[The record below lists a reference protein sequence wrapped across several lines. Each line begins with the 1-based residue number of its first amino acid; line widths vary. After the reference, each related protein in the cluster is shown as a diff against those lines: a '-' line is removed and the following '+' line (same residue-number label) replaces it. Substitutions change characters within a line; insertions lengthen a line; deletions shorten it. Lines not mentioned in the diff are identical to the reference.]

1 MATKKAATTTKEAKK
16 ENKFK
21 ECKVSGEI
29 FEYNIRIFPKTAGKG
44 KILNR
49 WYMTIEL
56 NNALS
61 IKGCYLTETESN
73 VFITFPQYSD
83 KDGKWNSYF
92 YQSEELKKELDNVVS
107 KLMKLVGIDGDEI
120 ATDGDSNLPF

>member
-1 MATKKAATTTKEAKK
+1 MATKKAAASTKEAKK

-21 ECKVSGEI
+21 ELKVSGEI
-29 FEYNIRIFPKTAGKG
+29 FEYNIRIFPKTAGNG

-92 YQSEELKKELDNVVS
+92 YQSEDLKKELDTVVS

>member
-1 MATKKAATTTKEAKK
+1 MAAKKAATTKEAKK

-29 FEYNIRIFPKTAGKG
+29 FDYNIRIFPKTAGKG

-92 YQSEELKKELDNVVS
+92 YQSEKLKEELDIIVS

-120 ATDGDSNLPF
+120 ATDGDSSLPF

>member
-1 MATKKAATTTKEAKK
+1 MAAKKEAVTKEAKK

-21 ECKVSGEI
+21 KLEVSGVI
-29 FEYNIRIFPKTAGKG
+29 FDYKIRIFPKTAGKG

-92 YQSEELKKELDNVVS
+92 YQSEELKEELDIIVS

>member
-1 MATKKAATTTKEAKK
+1 MATKKAATTKEAKK

-44 KILNR
+44 EILNR

-92 YQSEELKKELDNVVS
+92 YQSEELKKELDTVVN

>member
-1 MATKKAATTTKEAKK
+1 MAAKKAAVTKEAKK

-21 ECKVSGEI
+21 ELNVSGVI
-29 FEYNIRIFPKTAGKG
+29 FDYNIRIFPKTAGKG

-92 YQSEELKKELDNVVS
+92 YQSEELKKELDAVVS